1 MPKTLLEKAL
11 ETKKV
16 IIIKI
21 TVNPIANF
29 NDSEMNEL
37 AEAIKD
43 DIYDSQESE
52 IEDVF
57 YEIRTED

>member
-1 MPKTLLEKAL
+1 MPKT
-11 ETKKV
+11 
-16 IIIKI
+16 IIIKV
-21 TVNPIANF
+21 TVSPIANF
-29 NDSEMNEL
+29 TEAELNEL

-43 DIYDSQESE
+43 DIYDGSPEE